1 MKLRSYLVLLVV
13 AGVLP
18 VVIFACAMTYLSYQR
33 HRENL
38 AHGMIERARGISA
51 ALDREFLV
59 SIQSL
64 KVLAAST
71 HLDKGQLSEFY
82 ADMKGALAAYSRAW
96 QNITLTD
103 SSGRQLINLR
113 RPFGSPLPPTG
124 NPEAIEQGRH
134 SKEAAIANLSRGPV
148 TGAPGIVVHLP
159 VLRHGQVKYFL
170 NAVLYPAPL
179 TDLILHQ
186 KLPSSW
192 IATIIDRNQV
202 IVART
207 RDFEK
212 FFGKPASSMFASQAK
227 QYQEATWRGT
237 TLDGLAVVAALH
249 RSDFSGW
256 TVGLASPAAEV
267 DAPLRKSLMLTGA
280 GGLVLLLAA
289 LALATSLGR
298 RIEEPVS
305 ALSRA
310 AEKLG
315 RGETPEIPLSPIV
328 EMSRLAHGLGNA
340 ATLRA
345 QAEEQLRYQLQLS
358 QNITDKA
365 ADSIFVSNDKGRAI
379 FINPEAVKT
388 FGFTAEELKAQP
400 LHDKIHHQHPDGR
413 PFPREECVLAQIHVT
428 GKSVRNREEVFFRKD
443 GSAVIVECSNAPLEV
458 NGQRAGAV
466 LMARDVTE
474 HKKNEARIRQLN
486 RIYAVLSDINQ
497 AIVRIRDPQTLLS
510 AACRIA
516 VEKGEFRLAWIGR
529 IHPETGT
536 VEPVAQ
542 AGFSNGYVEQL
553 TIVPGY
559 PQDEQESTGSAARE
573 GMHIVCNDIERSPR
587 AAPWRDEALRRGY
600 RSSAAFALRMG
611 DDVIGTFNLYS
622 SEREFF
628 TAEEL
633 TLLDELAADIGLALE
648 IHRHES
654 ERLRA
659 ENSLR
664 DSEERFRQLAENIR
678 EVFWLSTPD
687 KNRIV
692 YVSPAYET
700 IWGRSCQS
708 LYDSPRD
715 WLDAIHPDDREQVL
729 EAALREQQTGIYDK
743 EYRIARPDGD
753 IRWIRDRAFPVRDSR
768 GEIYRVAGI
777 AEDIT
782 ERKEADEALRRA
794 RESLEEK
801 INERTREITQANIK
815 LRDLDRLKS
824 EFLANMS
831 HELRTPL
838 NAIIGFSELMH
849 DGKVGGQVS
858 AEQKEYLG
866 DILSSA
872 KYLLQLI
879 NDVLDLSKVEAGRM
893 EVLKSTFRI
902 EEIISE
908 VTQNVAPV
916 MSVKGLKLIREI
928 PPDLPPIVTDRRKL
942 LQILLNL
949 ASNAVKFT
957 DHGEIRIRCRI
968 MPGTIELSVSDTGL
982 GIKPEELPLLF
993 QPFSQI
999 DGSLRKR
1006 HEGTG
1011 LGLYLSDRL
1020 ADLLGGDLT
1029 VESEYGKGST
1039 FTIILPLAV

>member
-1 MKLRSYLVLLVV
+1 MKLRSHLILLVV
-13 AGVLP
+13 AAVLP
-18 VVIFACAMTYLSYQR
+18 VVIFACVMTYLSYQQQ
-33 HRENL
+33 RENL
-38 AHGMIERARGISA
+38 ANGMIERARAISA

-82 ADMKGALAAYSRAW
+82 GDMKEALAAYSRAW

-103 SSGRQLINLR
+103 SSGQQLINLR
-113 RPFGSPLPPTG
+113 RPFGSPLPASG
-124 NPEAIEQGRH
+124 NPEMIEQVRQ
-134 SKEAAIANLSRGPV
+134 SKQAAIANLSRGPV
-148 TGAPGIVVHLP
+148 TGAPGIVVHVP
-159 VLRHGQVKYFL
+159 VLKDGKIKYFL
-170 NAVLYPAPL
+170 NAILYPAPL
-179 TDLILHQ
+179 TDLILQQ
-186 KLPSSW
+186 KLPSGW
-192 IATIIDRNQV
+192 LATIIDRNQV

-207 RDFEK
+207 REFEK
-212 FFGKPASSMFASQAK
+212 FFGKPASSIFASQAK

-237 TLDGLAVVAALH
+237 SLDGSAVFAAHH

-256 TVGLASPAAEV
+256 TVGLASPAAMV
-267 DAPLRKSLMLTGA
+267 DAPLRRLLMVAGA
-280 GGLVLLLAA
+280 GGAVLLLGA
-289 LALATSLGR
+289 LSLATNLGR
-298 RIEEPVS
+298 RIAEPVS

-315 RGETPEIPLSPIV
+315 RGETPEIPLSPII
-328 EMSRLAHGLGNA
+328 EMGRLAHGLGNA
-340 ATLRA
+340 ATLRI

-358 QNITDKA
+358 QNITEKA
-365 ADSIFVSNDKGRAI
+365 ADSIFVSDDKGRAT
-379 FINPEAVKT
+379 FINPEAAKT
-388 FGFTAEELKAQP
+388 LGFTAEELLGER
-400 LHDKIHHQHPDGR
+400 LHDKIHHHYPDGR
-413 PFPREECVLAQIHVT
+413 PFPPEECVLAQIHAT
-428 GKSVRNREEVFFRKD
+428 GKSVRNKEDVFFRKD
-443 GSAVIVECSNAPLEV
+443 GTAVIVECSNASLEV
-458 NGQRAGAV
+458 NGQRVGAV
-466 LMARDVTE
+466 LMARDITDR
-474 HKKNEARIRQLN
+474 KKNEAHIRQLN
-486 RIYAVLSDINQ
+486 RVYAVLSDINQ

-510 AACRIA
+510 TACAIA
-516 VEKGEFRLAWIGR
+516 VEKGEFRMAWIGR
-529 IHPETGT
+529 IDPETGT
-536 VEPVAQ
+536 VEPIAQ
-542 AGFSNGYVEQL
+542 SGFSDGYVEQM
-553 TIVPGY
+553 TIAPGRS
-559 PQDEQESTGSAARE
+559 QDEHKSTAGVLRA
-573 GMHIVCNDIERSPR
+573 GMHVVCNDIARDPR
-587 AAPWRDEALRRGY
+587 MAPWRDEALQRGY
-600 RSSAAFALRMG
+600 RSSAAFPLRIG
-611 DDVIGTFNLYS
+611 DEVIGTFNLYS
-622 SEREFF
+622 SECDFF
-628 TAEEL
+628 SADEL
-633 TLLDELAADIGLALE
+633 ALLDELAADVGLALE
-648 IHRHES
+648 IHHHES

-664 DSEERFRQLAENIR
+664 ESEERFRQLAENIH

-687 KNRIV
+687 KNRVI
-692 YVSPAYET
+692 YVSPTYEK

-715 WLDAIHPDDREQVL
+715 WLDAIHPEDREQVL
-729 EAALREQQTGIYDK
+729 DAALSEQQTGIYDK
-743 EYRIARPDGD
+743 EYRIVRADGD
-753 IRWIRDRAFPVRDSR
+753 IRWIRDRAFPVRDAA

-782 ERKEADEALRRA
+782 ERKEADDALRRA
-794 RESLEEK
+794 HESLEEK
-801 INERTREITQANIK
+801 VGERTQELTEANVK

-849 DGKVGGQVS
+849 DGKAGGPVS

-872 KYLLQLI
+872 THLLQLI

-893 EVLKSTFRI
+893 EVLKSTIRI

-908 VTQNVAPV
+908 VTQNVAPI

-928 PPDLPPIVTDRRKL
+928 PAELPPIVTDRRKL

-957 DHGEIRIRCRI
+957 DHGEVRIRCRT
-968 MPGTIELSVSDTGL
+968 MSGTMELSVSDTGI

-1011 LGLYLSDRL
+1011 LGLYLSERL
-1020 ADLLGGDLT
+1020 ANLLGGDLT

-1039 FTIILPLAV
+1039 FTITLPLAV